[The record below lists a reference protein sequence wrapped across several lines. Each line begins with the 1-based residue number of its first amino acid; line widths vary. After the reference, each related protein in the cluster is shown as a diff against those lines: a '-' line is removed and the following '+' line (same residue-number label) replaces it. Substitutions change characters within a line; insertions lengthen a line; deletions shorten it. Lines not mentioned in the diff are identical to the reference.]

1 MKFSDWLKTFIDEK
15 GINTEQI
22 LEVEGDSGTNF
33 IPVQVVL
40 DHVLKTT
47 KDEQWKIKD
56 IIVRIDFMNGDVLHF
71 LKHLAKAIAI

>member
-15 GINTEQI
+15 GIDTEQI

-33 IPVQVVL
+33 IPVQIVL

-47 KDEQWKIKD
+47 RDEQCKIKD
-56 IIVRIDFMNGDVLHF
+56 IIIRVDFMNGDVLHF

>member
-15 GINTEQI
+15 GIDREQI

-40 DHVLKTT
+40 DHILKTT

-56 IIVRIDFMNGDVLHF
+56 VIVRIDFMNGDVLHF

>member
-15 GINTEQI
+15 GIDTEQI

-33 IPVQVVL
+33 IPVQIVL

-56 IIVRIDFMNGDVLHF
+56 IIVRIDFMNGDFLHF